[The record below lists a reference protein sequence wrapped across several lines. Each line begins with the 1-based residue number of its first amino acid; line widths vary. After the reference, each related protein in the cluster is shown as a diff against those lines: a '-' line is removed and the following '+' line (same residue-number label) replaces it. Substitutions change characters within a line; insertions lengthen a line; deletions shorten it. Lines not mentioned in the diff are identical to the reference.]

1 MDRVRFNVEL
11 KDGVAVELL
20 VTPALYSVARKRGID
35 VTADLNA
42 GDWVTSYIKTIYCA
56 AINAWEVRAVDDP
69 KVGEFPYTYADFHE
83 WAYADTERFT
93 SVVRE
98 VYEALTGKKLEE
110 AVAVKKKPQ
119 RR

>member
-1 MDRVRFNVEL
+1 MDRVRINVEL

-20 VTPALYSVARKRGID
+20 VTPALYSIAKRRGISLVD
-35 VTADLNA
+35 DLNA

-69 KVGEFPYTYADFHE
+69 KAGEFPYTFADFHE

-93 SVVRE
+93 GVVGD
-98 VYEALTGKKLEE
+98 VFEALTGKKLSE
-110 AVAVKKKPQ
+110 AVAVKKKP
-119 RR
+119 RK